1 MPPIDEDC
9 EAMAAAADNTMRL
22 AQQQKAQAN
31 IQKTKNALDNQ
42 KKRLNDITKPETSRV
57 G

>member
-1 MPPIDEDC
+1 
-9 EAMAAAADNTMRL
+9 MAAAADNTMRL